1 VARVISGADPRRLDE
16 DVAVPDLRADDL
28 PARSYLYVPG
38 DDAARLAKAESRGA
52 DAIIMDVEDG
62 VAPARKD
69 EALHTV
75 AGALAGAATGVQRWV
90 RLEPLRVADDTAVIV
105 GPHLA
110 GIVLPKADA
119 ESVRALS
126 DLLDGCERRA
136 GLTLG
141 GIRILP
147 LVETAGALR
156 RLDALAAAPRV
167 LRLGMGE
174 ADLRAE
180 LGLEPGPAEVELLPL
195 RSAVVV
201 ASAAAGLTA
210 PVGSTTTQFRDLEA
224 VRESALRLR
233 ALGFRARTAIHP
245 AQVAVV
251 NDVFSPSEEQVAA
264 ALEVVRAFDEAVAAG
279 RGAVTGPD
287 GRMLDLAVVRSAREV
302 LGRSTLGRG

>member
-1 VARVISGADPRRLDE
+1 
-16 DVAVPDLRADDL
+16 VPDLRAVDI

-52 DAIIMDVEDG
+52 DAVIMDLEDG
-62 VAPARKD
+62 VAPAQKD

-75 AGALAGAATGVQRWV
+75 AAALATTASGVQRWV
-90 RLEPLRVADDTAVIV
+90 RLEPARVADDAPVLV

-119 ESVRALS
+119 ESVGALA
-126 DLLDGCERRA
+126 DLLGGCERRA
-136 GLTLG
+136 GLRPG
-141 GIRILP
+141 GVRILP

-180 LGLEPGPAEVELLPL
+180 LGLESGPEELELLPL

-201 ASAAAGLTA
+201 VSAAAGLTA
-210 PVGSTTTQFRDLEA
+210 PVGSTTTQFRDLAA
-224 VRESALRLR
+224 VRDSAVRLR

-251 NDVFSPSEEQVAA
+251 NDVFTPSEEQVAVA
-264 ALEVVRAFDEAVAAG
+264 TEVVRAFEDAVASG
-279 RGAVTGPD
+279 RGAVPGPD
-287 GRMLDLAVVRSAREV
+287 GRMLDLAVVRSARDV
-302 LGRSTLGRG
+302 LGRSTLGGS